1 MLEIRPV
8 TGGPDKLNKKCCGSD
23 FWSEGFFFADRRR
36 FVAKMWPRCGQ
47 RFWLCRL

>member
-36 FVAKMWPRCGQ
+36 FVAKMWPTV
-47 RFWLCRL
+47 LAMPSEAPA